1 MNVIIRKSGFLYST
15 TSQNYFKHT
24 LFLYKIQCNLLN
36 RGDLKFMQNKAVC
49 LGSGLVAL
57 DVIYEDNKTKPN
69 FLAGGSCGNVLTI
82 LSFLGWDSYPMAR
95 LGTDNEG
102 KRVIEDMKKW
112 KVNTKF
118 IEQDSAIQSPRII
131 ERIFENK
138 KPKHRFYL
146 RCIHGNWL
154 PQRKPFLLKSLE
166 IIQHKFPQ
174 SNVFYF
180 DRASP
185 SALET
190 AKILKKQNTII
201 FFEPPKFLHDDVF
214 LQCLEVSDVVK
225 HCYTQSEE
233 TERTG
238 INIPLE
244 IQTMGEKGLRYKA
257 KFLKHK
263 TWKEMDAYPV
273 YNLVDAAGSGD
284 WLTAGL
290 IHVLFQHGT
299 KNVPSEKRLEFALN
313 FGQAMAALNCK
324 YVGARGIM
332 YNLSKQKLFNL
343 VEQTIN
349 NKTTPIKI
357 TNTSNKNAK
366 MESKFASK
374 CKVCLCAN

>member
-1 MNVIIRKSGFLYST
+1 MQIRNT
-15 TSQNYFKHT
+15 VKHKLHNPT
-24 LFLYKIQCNLLN
+24 C
-36 RGDLKFMQNKAVC
+36 M
-49 LGSGLVAL
+49 GSGLVAL
-57 DVIYEDNKTKPN
+57 DIIYEKSRNSPK

-82 LSFLGWDSYPMAR
+82 LSYFGWNSYPMAR
-95 LGTDNEG
+95 LGNDQEG
-102 KRVIEDMKKW
+102 NRIVEDMKRW
-112 KVNTKF
+112 NVRTDF
-118 IEQDSAIQSPRII
+118 VEQDSKIDSPRII
-131 ERIFENK
+131 ERVLDSK
-138 KPKHRFYL
+138 TPQHRFYFK
-146 RCIHGNWL
+146 CEHGNWL

-190 AKILKKQNTII
+190 AKLLKKQNTII
-201 FFEPPKFLHDDVF
+201 FFEPPRFVHDDDVF
-214 LQCLEVSDVVK
+214 LKCLQISDIVK
-225 HCYTQSEE
+225 HCYDQSED
-233 TERTG
+233 TEKSK

-257 KFLKHK
+257 KFSKHNA
-263 TWKEMDAYPV
+263 WQEMDAYPV
-273 YNLVDAAGSGD
+273 HNLVDAAGSGD

-299 KNVPSEKRLEFALN
+299 KHVPSEKRLEFALK

-349 NKTTPIKI
+349 NKTTPVKI
-357 TNTSNKNAK
+357 TNTSHKNTK

-374 CKVCLCAN
+374 CKVCLCTS

>member
-1 MNVIIRKSGFLYST
+1 MKS
-15 TSQNYFKHT
+15 KP
-24 LFLYKIQCNLLN
+24 
-36 RGDLKFMQNKAVC
+36 VC

-57 DVIYEDNKTKPN
+57 DVIYKDDKAKPN

-82 LSFLGWDSYPMAR
+82 LSFLGWDSYPVAR

-118 IEQDSAIQSPRII
+118 IELDAAIQSPRII

-146 RCIHGNWL
+146 RCVHGHWL

-190 AKILKKQNTII
+190 AKILKKQNAII

-214 LQCLEVSDVVK
+214 LKCLEVSDVVK
-225 HCYTQSEE
+225 HCYNQSEE

-238 INIPLE
+238 IAIPLE

-257 KFLKHK
+257 KFLNHNI
-263 TWKEMDAYPV
+263 WKEMDAYLVRDPV
-273 YNLVDAAGSGD
+273 DEAGSGD

-290 IHVLFQHGT
+290 IHVLCQHKSKFTPTG
-299 KNVPSEKRLEFALN
+299 KKLEFALN
-313 FGQAMAALNCK
+313 FGQALAAINCH

-332 YNLSKQKLFNL
+332 YNISANKLASLVYEVMNGKEISKIMQKIPHR
-343 VEQTIN
+343 EIN
-349 NKTTPIKI
+349 VKSEIST
-357 TNTSNKNAK
+357 
-366 MESKFASK
+366 K
-374 CKVCLCAN
+374 CKVCMCH